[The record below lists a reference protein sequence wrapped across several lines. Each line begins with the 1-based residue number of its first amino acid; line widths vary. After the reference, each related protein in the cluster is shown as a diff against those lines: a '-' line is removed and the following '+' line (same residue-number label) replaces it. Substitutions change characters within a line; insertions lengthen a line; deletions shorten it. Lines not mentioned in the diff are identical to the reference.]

1 MAIGAIFLAISPF
14 VLAIASVLGVRLLL
28 KKLYGKPREMSE
40 LEEKEK
46 NIINVCLE
54 QAKAFRR
61 KEKDGKGSVTKAWPS
76 QLDELSY
83 T

>member
-1 MAIGAIFLAISPF
+1 
-14 VLAIASVLGVRLLL
+14 
-28 KKLYGKPREMSE
+28 MSE

-46 NIINVCLE
+46 NIINVCLVLE
-54 QAKAFRR
+54 KVFRLQR
-61 KEKDGKGSVTKAWPS
+61 ERWKGESVTKAWPS